1 MAENKAPEEAVTQVD
16 SVDGVRSVEQR
27 RRLLV
32 AVAAGIPTI
41 VAGSAQTAYA
51 NGTGSYSGK

>member
-16 SVDGVRSVEQR
+16 SVDGVRSAEQR

-51 NGTGSYSGK
+51 AGTGSYSGG

>member
-1 MAENKAPEEAVTQVD
+1 MAENKAPEEEVTQVD

-51 NGTGSYSGK
+51 SGTGSYS

>member
-16 SVDGVRSVEQR
+16 SVDGVRSAEQR

-51 NGTGSYSGK
+51 SGTGSYS